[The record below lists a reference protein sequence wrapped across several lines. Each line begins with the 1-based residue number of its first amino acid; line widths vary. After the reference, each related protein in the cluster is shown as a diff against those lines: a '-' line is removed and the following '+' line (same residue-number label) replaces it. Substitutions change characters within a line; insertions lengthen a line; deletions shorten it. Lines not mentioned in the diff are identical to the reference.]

1 MTASSIAQLL
11 HGKRY
16 KQGCWKARCPIHQ
29 EKTASLNIR
38 EGKTAVLV
46 HCFGC
51 GADGKAVMQAIGLSP
66 RHLFYSSE
74 TAPAVRQR
82 VSQQDQLESLD
93 RQLGLIAVLGAIDGK
108 PAYWNA
114 AEKRIKAEI
123 DQLRC
128 RLEPEKVYQEWR
140 ERMLKARVKK
150 LGWEGLWEEVYGRM

>member
-1 MTASSIAQLL
+1 MTAAELARTVRARRT
-11 HGKRY
+11 GKG
-16 KQGCWKARCPIHQ
+16 KWVARCPAHPDRTPSMAIAEGKKGVLVRCMSQ
-29 EKTASLNIR
+29 GCDTKSILDALGLGWGDLFAGKPTPAIR
-38 EGKTAVLV
+38 ER
-46 HCFGC
+46 
-51 GADGKAVMQAIGLSP
+51 LS
-66 RHLFYSSE
+66 LE
-74 TAPAVRQR
+74 
-82 VSQQDQLESLD
+82 DQYEALD

-150 LGWEGLWEEVYGRM
+150 LGWERMWSELYE